1 MVLSLENA
9 CEVLHNSLPK
19 LLLSATLLS
28 SINLK
33 GMKVAIV
40 AVGKYP
46 YLVSVFTMLCVHKC
60 IHVHS
65 MCTWCVFRVYVCTDV
80 CLRYLCAHMC
90 LGYVCACEHNMCMY
104 SGHVSMYVFRVY
116 LFIICTVGIHL
127 SMCVYVQPECIH
139 CSLYHIP

>member
-1 MVLSLENA
+1 MVVLSLENA
-9 CEVLHNSLPK
+9 CEVFHNSLPE

-65 MCTWCVFRVYVCTDV
+65 MCTWCVFRVYVCACVFRVFV
-80 CLRYLCAHMC
+80 CTCVFRVS
-90 LGYVCACEHNMCMY
+90 VCACDCTRVHVCM
-104 SGHVSMYVFRVY
+104 
-116 LFIICTVGIHL
+116 LA
-127 SMCVYVQPECIH
+127 
-139 CSLYHIP
+139 